1 VTGAFEM
8 RILIITGIFPPDIG
22 GPATYVPQVAKAL
35 VDQGHQIT
43 VLTLSD
49 CIGHNDA
56 QYNFQVVRLPHRAFN
71 PRRWL
76 RTIAQI
82 VRLGREADVLFVN
95 GLAMEAVLANLWLQK
110 AMVQKVV
117 GDLAWEWATNRGWVK
132 DSFEDFQH
140 RRYGCKVEALKAL
153 RTWWTL
159 KADQLIV
166 PSHYLA
172 RWIVQWGVSAERIVV
187 IYNGLE
193 PFDRIQPAEVPLQ
206 TPVKVVTVGRL
217 IPLKRVDKVMEAV
230 AKCDGVGLVIVG
242 EGSERRQLEEL
253 LRAYNL
259 ANRVYFAGQRSKA
272 ETLALMAACDLFV
285 LNSTH
290 EAFPHVLLEAMSL
303 GLPVIV
309 TAVGG
314 TTEIVQD
321 GENGRLIPPAEDG
334 KLSEALLKLVASPL
348 ERRRLAT
355 GGKDTLQRF
364 NPRRMLEETQA
375 VLWKHVSM
383 RKR

>member
-1 VTGAFEM
+1 M

-35 VDQGHQIT
+35 VDRGHQIT

-49 CIGHNDA
+49 RIYHNDGH
-56 QYNFQVVRLPHRAFN
+56 YSFRVVRLPRWGFK

-76 RTIAQI
+76 HTMAQI
-82 VRLGREADVLFVN
+82 VRLGRKADVLFVH
-95 GLAMEAVLANLWLQK
+95 GLAMETVLANLWLRK

-117 GDLAWEWATNRGWVK
+117 GDLAWEWATNRGWVT
-132 DSFEDFQH
+132 DSFEEFQQ
-140 RRYGCKVEALKAL
+140 RRYSYKVEALKAL
-153 RTWWTL
+153 RAWWTR

-166 PSHYLA
+166 PSRHLA
-172 RWIVQWGVSAERIVV
+172 RWIAQWGVSEERIA
-187 IYNGLE
+187 IIHNALE

-230 AKCDGVGLVIVG
+230 AKCAGVGLVIVG
-242 EGSERRQLEEL
+242 DGSERQRLEEL
-253 LRAYNL
+253 VPVYGL
-259 ANRVYFAGQRSKA
+259 ANRVYFAGQRSTA

-303 GLPVIV
+303 GLPAIV

-314 TTEIVQD
+314 ISEIVKD
-321 GENGRLIPPAEDG
+321 GENGRLIPPAAEG
-334 KLSEALLKLVASPL
+334 MLCGVLSKLLSSPL
-348 ERRRLAT
+348 ERRRLTSGARYT
-355 GGKDTLQRF
+355 IQGF
-364 NPRRMLEETQA
+364 SHVRMLEGTEA
-375 VLWKHVSM
+375 VLWRSASM